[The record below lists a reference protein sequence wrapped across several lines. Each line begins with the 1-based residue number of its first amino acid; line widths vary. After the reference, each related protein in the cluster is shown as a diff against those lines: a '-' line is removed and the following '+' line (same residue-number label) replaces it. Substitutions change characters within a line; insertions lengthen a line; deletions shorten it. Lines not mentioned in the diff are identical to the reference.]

1 MTDLVPLH
9 FSRILKYSPVSV
21 GSTGSQV
28 HWIRVSRHGTAA
40 RVATLH
46 LTSECNLHPRRPG
59 LPSLPHHL
67 HVPRATPHPRHSTPH
82 LPGADIRQALGE
94 GSSICQFIDKEGCFI
109 HGWARQSLLSHLFL
123 RAVLSWA
130 IFSLPWW
137 NVYTSSFLYCFHPHI
152 P

>member
-9 FSRILKYSPVSV
+9 FSLILKYSPMSV
-21 GSTGSQV
+21 GSTGPRSTGYGCQV
-28 HWIRVSRHGTAA
+28 MGQQHVFPPC
-40 RVATLH
+40 TL
-46 LTSECNLHPRRPG
+46 LLSAIFTPG
-59 LPSLPHHL
+59 IQGSLPSLTTCISPEPL
-67 HVPRATPHPRHSTPH
+67 STPH

-109 HGWARQSLLSHLFL
+109 HGLAKQSLLSHLFL
-123 RAVLSWA
+123 CAVLSWA